1 MVWYHLGL
9 IMQPLVGSCH
19 QLNQSQSSIFYIPT
33 PSILCYLTFDQRTVS
48 FDRWL
53 QTGIYAD
60 RCKHPLGRRRPFI
73 ILGSLSLLQT
83 HYTDGII
90 IDQIHL
96 DSIYP
101 LIRLG
106 QVWRP
111 FYRFWSLSGHVR
123 LSTWCSR
130 ASLIWYATLFLFFF
144 PPQLFFY
151 ISHHCDWPVTLII
164 NGSPYTSLTPN
175 LNFEA
180 RKLQYLVGCFS
191 LLCDVSFDLF
201 NLSSI
206 NLQKKKKGGRG
217 GFLRILR
224 LSNPM
229 SSTRLPSC
237 LGSSSKGFLA
247 QRRHR
252 RCSMPG
258 GGYFTLRSTSSW

>member
-144 PPQLFFY
+144 PPLLFFFY
-151 ISHHCDWPVTLII
+151 ISSLWLTCDSHHQW
-164 NGSPYTSLTPN
+164 
-175 LNFEA
+175 
-180 RKLQYLVGCFS
+180 
-191 LLCDVSFDLF
+191 
-201 NLSSI
+201 
-206 NLQKKKKGGRG
+206 
-217 GFLRILR
+217 
-224 LSNPM
+224 
-229 SSTRLPSC
+229 
-237 LGSSSKGFLA
+237 
-247 QRRHR
+247 
-252 RCSMPG
+252 
-258 GGYFTLRSTSSW
+258 FTLHLSHSQFELWSKKASVSGWLL

>member
-144 PPQLFFY
+144 PPQLFFIY
-151 ISHHCDWPVTLII
+151 LII
-164 NGSPYTSLTPN
+164 VIDLWLSSSMVHLTP
-175 LNFEA
+175 LSLPIWTLKQES
-180 RKLQYLVGCFS
+180 FS
-191 LLCDVSFDLF
+191 
-201 NLSSI
+201 I
-206 NLQKKKKGGRG
+206 W
-217 GFLRILR
+217 
-224 LSNPM
+224 
-229 SSTRLPSC
+229 
-237 LGSSSKGFLA
+237 LA
-247 QRRHR
+247 ALAFYV
-252 RCSMPG
+252 M
-258 GGYFTLRSTSSW
+258 